1 MSPRQD
7 PESRRLAAADHADHP
22 WLRWGPYLSERQWG
36 TVREDYSADGDPWT
50 YLPFEQA
57 HRRAYRWGED
67 GLLGLTD
74 RDCRLCFAPALW
86 NGRDPILKERLFG
99 LGNPQGNHGEDVKE
113 LHYYLDAVPT
123 ASYLRALYRYP
134 QAEFPYARLVEE
146 NARRGL
152 EDPEFEL
159 EDTGVLD
166 DGRVWDVGVEY
177 AKASPDDVLIRLTLD
192 NRGPDAAALHVL
204 PQLWLRNTWSWGREG
219 DGFWPRG
226 AITRAEDGGL
236 LADHPSLGRYR
247 LACAAHDGAAPDL
260 LFTDNETD
268 ARDLFSSADAT
279 PYVKDAFHHRVI
291 DDDAGA
297 VNPAEQGTKAAAWY
311 RVSVPGGGRAVL
323 TLRLTAADQA
333 AADPFADFDDV
344 FAARMAEADAYHA
357 ARRPAPLT
365 DQERLVVRQA
375 DAGLIWSQQ
384 FYHLVVRDWLDGDPG
399 QPAPPP
405 ERRQGPMRGWEHL
418 HARDVILMPD
428 PWEYPWFAAWDL
440 AFQCV
445 ALARLDPANAKRQ
458 LLLLG
463 DERYMHPS
471 GALPAYEFAFGDAN
485 PPLHAWAAWR
495 VYQLSADDGEA
506 DRDFLQ
512 RAFHKSLLNF
522 TWWVNREDSDGNNL
536 FSGGFLGLDNIG
548 VFDRSKP
555 LPGGGHVEQ
564 ADATAW
570 MAFFSSTMLA
580 MAVELA
586 RGDAAYQDIAA
597 KFLAHFLGI
606 ARAMNS
612 LGGTGLWDDADGFYY
627 DKMWQGDHA
636 TPLRVRSLV
645 GLIPLFAAEAIAPT
659 DLEAL
664 PALRDRLRWF
674 REHEPELAASV
685 ACLDADACGEH
696 LLLSIPTRERLE
708 RILARVLDPAEFLSP
723 HGVRSLSRAYA
734 DAPFVLE
741 LDGERHEIRYAPG
754 ESEWAMFGGNSNWR
768 GPVWVPLNYL
778 LIEALKRH
786 HHFYGDGLTVECPAG
801 SGERR
806 TLLQVAE
813 ELERRIGSLFLPDA
827 DGRRPALASSP
838 IHARDPH
845 ARGLLLFHEYFH
857 GDDGRGLGAS
867 HQTGWTAL
875 AANILERVAMVRDRD

>member
-1 MSPRQD
+1 
-7 PESRRLAAADHADHP
+7 
-22 WLRWGPYLSERQWG
+22 
-36 TVREDYSADGDPWT
+36 
-50 YLPFEQA
+50 
-57 HRRAYRWGED
+57 
-67 GLLGLTD
+67 
-74 RDCRLCFAPALW
+74 
-86 NGRDPILKERLFG
+86 
-99 LGNPQGNHGEDVKE
+99 PQGNHGEDVKE
-113 LHYYLDAVPT
+113 LSYFLDAVPT

-247 LACAAHDGAAPDL
+247 LDCAAHEGAAPEL

-268 ARDLFSSADAT
+268 ARDLFRSADAT

-333 AADPFADFDDV
+333 AVDPFADFDEV

-495 VYQLSADDGEA
+495 VYQLSAEDGEA

-645 GLIPLFAAEAIAPT
+645 GLIPLFAAEAIAPA

-674 REHEPELAASV
+674 REHEPELLASV
-685 ACLDADACGEH
+685 ACLDADARGEH
-696 LLLSIPTRERLE
+696 LLLSIPTRGRLE
-708 RILARVLDPAEFLSP
+708 RILARLLDPAEFLSP
-723 HGVRSLSRAYA
+723 YGVRSLSRTYA
-734 DAPFVLE
+734 DAPFVME
-741 LDGERHEIRYAPG
+741 
-754 ESEWAMFGGNSNWR
+754 
-768 GPVWVPLNYL
+768 
-778 LIEALKRH
+778 
-786 HHFYGDGLTVECPAG
+786 
-801 SGERR
+801 
-806 TLLQVAE
+806 
-813 ELERRIGSLFLPDA
+813 
-827 DGRRPALASSP
+827 
-838 IHARDPH
+838 
-845 ARGLLLFHEYFH
+845 
-857 GDDGRGLGAS
+857 
-867 HQTGWTAL
+867 
-875 AANILERVAMVRDRD
+875 